1 MTERIQHLR
10 ETILSGRHHA
20 LRRNVSIDPFPYRDP
35 ALSAARRT
43 ALRLKTFLD
52 NEQPVFLPGEK
63 IAFTR
68 TLAAIPG
75 IYADEEWA
83 AIRARHYI
91 HENGNVCNLSPD
103 YEKIIKKGLLAVLD
117 EIDRAETAASSKY
130 HESMRISIRA
140 ILDLTA
146 RYAMSAREQ
155 GLNELA
161 DLLEQVPARG
171 AKTLHEAL
179 QSLRILHF
187 AMWCEGDYH
196 NTLGRFDQY
205 MRPYYEADLAAG
217 RLTEES
223 ALELIEEFFLA
234 CNRDSDLYPGMQQ
247 GDNGQSLVLGG
258 MTPDGADGYSHLSE
272 LCLTASA
279 ELRVIDPKINLRVN
293 ENTPL
298 EVYEKGTQ
306 LTRLGLGF
314 PQYENDDV
322 AIPGLVALG
331 YDERDARNYV
341 VAACWEFI
349 LPGVGMDIPNIDGLS
364 FTGVVNRVIREKLHE
379 VKSLDELMTHVK
391 AAIFED
397 ARRIAGKVHD
407 LYVIPSPYISI
418 FFEGCVERAQ
428 DISLGCKYNNYGI
441 HGTGLATAADSLA
454 AVQTM
459 IFERGVKPETLI
471 AAMDADFEGYEELHH
486 ALKYECPKM
495 GNDEDAVDQIACSL
509 LTTFADSLKGIT
521 NERGGIF
528 RAGTGSAMY
537 YIWHAESIGA
547 TADGRR
553 ASEPL
558 PANYAPTLNT
568 RLNGPAS
575 LIRSFAKPDLGKVIN
590 GGPLTIEFHDSVF
603 RNDEAITKV
612 AQLVQSFILE
622 GGHQLQLNT
631 VNREQLRD
639 AQAHPENYRNL
650 IVRVWGW
657 SGYFVELDKCYQDH
671 IIERVELMIGA

>member
-1 MTERIQHLR
+1 MTERIRALKDC
-10 ETILSGRHHA
+10 ILSYRHHS
-20 LRRNVSIDPFPYRDP
+20 LRRDVSVDPHSYRDP
-35 ALSAARRT
+35 AMSAAMRT
-43 ALRLKTFLD
+43 AVRLSTFLG
-52 NEQPVFLPGEK
+52 NEQPVLLPGER
-63 IAFTR
+63 IVFTR
-68 TLAAIPG
+68 TLKDIPH
-75 IYADEEWA
+75 IYSDSEWA
-83 AIRARHYI
+83 EITARHYI
-91 HENGNVCNLSPD
+91 HEQGRVCNLSPD
-103 YEKIIKKGLLAVLD
+103 YGKILGKGLNRVLE
-117 EIDRAETAASSKY
+117 EIDAADDGHASDY
-130 HESMRISIRA
+130 HEAMRVSIRA

-146 RYAMSAREQ
+146 RYAAYAREQ
-155 GLNELA
+155 GREDVTELLA
-161 DLLEQVPARG
+161 RVPAN
-171 AKTLHEAL
+171 AAETLHEAL

-205 MRPYYEADLAAG
+205 MRPYFERDVASG
-217 RLTEES
+217 RLTEDE
-223 ALELIEEFFLA
+223 ALELIEEFFLS

-247 GDNGQSLVLGG
+247 GDNGQSMVLGG
-258 MTPDGADGYSHLSE
+258 VTPDGEDGYSRLTE

-293 ENTPL
+293 KNTPL
-298 EVYEKGTQ
+298 SVFEKGTQ
-306 LTRLGLGF
+306 LTKLGLGF

-349 LPGVGMDIPNIDGLS
+349 LPGVGMDIPNIGALS

-379 VKSLDELMTHVK
+379 VSSLDELMKHVK
-391 AAIFED
+391 DAIFSEV
-397 ARRIAGKVHD
+397 RSIAGGLD
-407 LYVIPSPYISI
+407 NLYVIPSPYQSV
-418 FFEGCVERAQ
+418 FFDGCVEKAK
-428 DISLGCKYNNYGI
+428 DISLGNKYNNYGI

-454 AVQTM
+454 AVQRM
-459 IFERGVKPETLI
+459 VFERGVQPETLI

-495 GNDEDAVDQIACSL
+495 GNDEDEVDDIGCEL
-509 LTTFADSLKGIT
+509 LSTFADSLKGLK

-537 YIWHAESIGA
+537 YIWHAENIGA

-553 ASEPL
+553 ANEPL

-575 LIRSFAKPDLGKVIN
+575 LIRSFAKPDLGRVIN

-612 AQLVQSFILE
+612 AQLVRSFILE

-671 IIERVELMIGA
+671 IIERVELMVGA